1 MAWSFPAGF
10 PKGTPGFTTPKV
22 IVAKAFFPD
31 VSTSESR
38 QPLDESQSFHGTFV
52 AGVIGGVENTTA
64 PASVLTTCRPG
75 SGGCH
80 GRITGLSGVAP
91 RVHIGNY
98 RVFSQPAPLR
108 LLQRQYARDHRRV
121 RGGGRG
127 RDGRHQLLGR
137 RPAGDPARDP
147 MVRVV
152 NNVVNAGVVP
162 VISAGDRELFGLGT
176 VGSPS
181 TAPDAISVAATANTS
196 SPRA

>member
-1 MAWSFPAGF
+1 MSLNRGPSVIGGPALRAATGIGGQGVKVGVVDDGVDPKHPFLDPGGLGFPAGF

-52 AGVIGGVENTTA
+52 AGVIGGIEGTTA

-80 GRITGLSGVAP
+80 GRITGLAGVAP

-98 RVFSQPAPLR
+98 RVFSQPARWEAAAAPT
-108 LLQRQYARDHRRV
+108 
-121 RGGGRG
+121 
-127 RDGRHQLLGR
+127 
-137 RPAGDPARDP
+137 RPR
-147 MVRVV
+147 
-152 NNVVNAGVVP
+152 
-162 VISAGDRELFGLGT
+162 
-176 VGSPS
+176 
-181 TAPDAISVAATANTS
+181 S
-196 SPRA
+196 SPRSRRPSRTGWTSSTSRAAARRAIRPATRWCGS